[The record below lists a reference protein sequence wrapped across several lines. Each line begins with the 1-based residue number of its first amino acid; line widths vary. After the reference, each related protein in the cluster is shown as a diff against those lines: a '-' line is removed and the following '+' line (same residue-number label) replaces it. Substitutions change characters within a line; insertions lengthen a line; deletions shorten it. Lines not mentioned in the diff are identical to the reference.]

1 MRKKI
6 RIYNHYQD
14 LNYLIQRAMGEASTV
29 FASCV
34 LLRSS
39 IIKSKQCN
47 HYCELSESVL
57 LPNKSWLKRAVI
69 RDSDAS
75 STFSYHSIVSV
86 APSPKILI
94 SFYFFLA
101 IKLNI
106 FYPLNLNTM
115 RLMKIGDFPIHI
127 KHPNHI
133 QCSDCCC
140 CCFFFRGLIMCR
152 RVHTPY

>member
-1 MRKKI
+1 MDIFFRFTNQYVFSFFFCLLAWRWWEENTCKNYIPTKRPKINNYEKKI

-69 RDSDAS
+69 RDRDAS

-94 SFYFFLA
+94 SFYFFFG
-101 IKLNI
+101 N
-106 FYPLNLNTM
+106 
-115 RLMKIGDFPIHI
+115 
-127 KHPNHI
+127 
-133 QCSDCCC
+133 
-140 CCFFFRGLIMCR
+140 
-152 RVHTPY
+152 

>member
-69 RDSDAS
+69 RDRDAS

-133 QCSDCCC
+133 QRSDCCC
-140 CCFFFRGLIMCR
+140 CCFFFG
-152 RVHTPY
+152 V